1 MQNLF
6 EVRKSLRF
14 ELKPYKITREILK
27 WEDNYWSLS
36 SKIKHIKEGEFEK
49 EFDWNLFCKNNYSD
63 FIIQSKKLSNFLE
76 KINIEIKK
84 ENKDKTK
91 KIVFFDFK
99 RLKWIF
105 KNIPSLKK
113 LTYFGKD
120 FKNKLE
126 EIEENYKIIFDF
138 FEKLEDKE
146 TKNEKKSEI
155 SKNLR
160 KISYLNRNFLTI
172 FKFFDKYESY
182 DFLVENLEKIKNEIW
197 ENFEQI
203 NNSIIASNENEKT
216 WTCFWKYTFNK
227 YSLFRR
233 KTVDLENKYKNN
245 KELLNENVKNIIE
258 EKRIKNDNWQLE
270 EIKLETILNIKLEK
284 ENKKIQGNLK
294 EFDFDRNLDEVI
306 SELDNINWVILNNYI
321 QEFKDKYNDNKN
333 IVLVEFQ
340 QFNNKNNYFKE
351 AKLKNLYW
359 KEKNIKIKISKWQ
372 NFKWYQYLYLLWE
385 ENLFWYKKENQKLAN
400 KFLQIL
406 FKNKGINK
414 DYNTIKDFRD
424 ILAKYRWK
432 VRQDFRAS
440 EREFINEAMIKY
452 YAKILEKDWNYF
464 LALTNKNNLDWKIE
478 NIEIEKKIDWNE
490 FVEYFIIYEYIHL
503 HFWAL
508 EKLCLMW
515 DWDLAINEK
524 LVKEWN
530 KYKNQK
536 KSFEWRCWEHEKY
549 FNRGCD
555 LCKQNQKEK
564 EQNFFSD
571 FQNHIIKSLEKL
583 RDDKKYNWEDWTNFI
598 PKIRELKTIEEIV
611 NFINSNFYKLDK
623 KVISFK
629 NIFKLAQNKEIELF
643 QIYNK
648 DFNIFDENFLSWED
662 EFLKPL
668 EKWREHWEKTK
679 IINKTNREKDK
690 KKNLFT
696 IYFEEIFK
704 NIDTFLWQEWWIF
717 FRKWNESAEE
727 KRFRTN
733 KFLVTFDIKFNKWKQ
748 NHNTKI
754 CEKKD
759 KILENHTEKINKYTL
774 EKIKKIDKENLI
786 IIWLDRWKNEHI
798 SYWVY
803 DWNLNFEW
811 IIWNTNFI
819 KKIWN
824 NQDKFEILQQ
834 WDYENITLKMG
845 DKIIKTEESIYKQ
858 LQTAYK
864 YFKEW
869 EKAEKVEK
877 WYILEEWER
886 LLELKWAEEYHIK
899 KVFKQWNNWK
909 YFADLENW
917 WKFILNTDSYW
928 FTILDKNWNKINIV
942 DKNDWK
948 EIIDYYL
955 LFEAEK
961 FKRIL
966 EINDQIKY
974 SENMFNLKKW
984 YISIIKDFFNKLIF
998 NYKKEW
1004 KEVIFIFENQT
1015 SNKKDISNKYLWATI
1030 LSDIEYYILTKY
1042 NYLIDKDIINKLQLT
1057 PVVKKEDILSKNNN
1071 EYTIYWNCLFI
1082 NQDNTSSWCPNCKEN
1097 FIRKWKKGEKLKN
1110 WQKLKG
1116 WEILEIDWNILYW
1129 HWTWDDEWKMKHLTD
1144 KEYNNLYEINTKFR
1158 KNHSE
1163 NNNKYLAW
1171 KNCSFYLQNPDFSK
1185 FNFIKSWDDLATYN
1199 IAKKWLEYIQENT

>member
-1 MQNLF
+1 MEKMKNLF

-14 ELKPYKITREILK
+14 ELKPYKITRKILK
-27 WEDNYWSLS
+27 WEDNYWSLN

-91 KIVFFDFK
+91 KSVFFDFK

-172 FKFFDKYESY
+172 FKFFHKYESD
-182 DFLVENLEKIKNEIW
+182 DFLVENLEKIKKEIW

-284 ENKKIQGNLK
+284 EDKKIQGNLK

-333 IVLVEFQ
+333 IILVEFQ

-406 FKNKGINK
+406 FKNKEINK
-414 DYNTIKDFRD
+414 DFNTIKTFRD
-424 ILAKYRWK
+424 KLAKYRWK
-432 VRQDFRAS
+432 IRQDFRTS

-464 LALTNKNNLDWKIE
+464 LALTEKEKLNWNIN
-478 NIEIEKKIDWNE
+478 NIEIEKHIKWSIFSNTFKIYN
-490 FVEYFIIYEYIHL
+490 YSHL

-508 EKLCLMW
+508 EKLSLMW
-515 DWDLAINEK
+515 DWDLIINKE
-524 LVKEWN
+524 LVIEWN

-536 KSFEWRCWEHEKY
+536 DKKI
-549 FNRGCD
+549 NID
-555 LCKQNQKEK
+555 LKK
-564 EQNFFSD
+564 
-571 FQNHIIKSLEKL
+571 FQSHIIKSLEKL
-583 RDDKKYNWEDWTNFI
+583 RDDEKYNWEDWTNFI
-598 PKIRELKTIEEIV
+598 PKIKELKTIEEIV
-611 NFINSNFYKLDK
+611 NFINSNFYKLEK
-623 KVISFK
+623 KEISK
-629 NIFKLAQNKEIELF
+629 EKLFELAKNKEIELF

-648 DFNIFDENFLSWED
+648 DFNIFNDDFLSWED
-662 EFLKPL
+662 EFLKDL
-668 EKWREHWEKTK
+668 EKWWDHWEETKTIK
-679 IINKTNREKDK
+679 NTNREKKK

-704 NIDTFLWQEWWIF
+704 NTDTFLWQEWWMF

-748 NHNTKI
+748 NHNTKLY
-754 CEKKD
+754 EKKD
-759 KILENHTEKINKYTL
+759 KILENHTEEVNKYTL
-774 EKIKKIDKENLI
+774 EKIKKIDSEDLI
-786 IIWLDRWKNEHI
+786 VVWIDRWEKEHI

-803 DWNLNFEW
+803 NWNLNFKW

-819 KKIWN
+819 KKIWKEQEN
-824 NQDKFEILQQ
+824 FEILQQ
-834 WDYENITLKMG
+834 WGYENITLEINNE
-845 DKIIKTEESIYKQ
+845 IIETEENIYKQ
-858 LQTAYK
+858 LIINYK
-864 YFKEW
+864 YFDEW
-869 EKAEKVEK
+869 EKLEKCK
-877 WYILEEWER
+877 KWER
-886 LLELKWAEEYHIK
+886 CLELNWLKEYQIIK
-899 KVFKQWNNWK
+899 IFNQWNNWE
-909 YFADLENW
+909 YFVDLQNW
-917 WKFILNTDSYW
+917 WKFILNSKKYW
-928 FTILDKNWNKINIV
+928 FTLLDRNWNKIKIINWE
-942 DKNDWK
+942 DWK

-955 LFEAEK
+955 LFEAER

-984 YISIIKDFFNKLIF
+984 YISIIKDFFDRLIF

-1004 KEVIFIFENQT
+1004 KEVIFVFENQT
-1015 SNKKDISNKYLWATI
+1015 SKKHSIWKSENEITNKNLGASI
-1030 LSDIEYYILTKY
+1030 LSDIELNIITKY
-1042 NYLIDKDIINKLQLT
+1042 SYLTNKENNYKLQLT
-1057 PVVKKEDILSKNNN
+1057 PKIKKEDILTWKKWDN
-1071 EYTIYWNCLFI
+1071 EEFNFWNIFFI
-1082 NQDNTSSWCPNCKEN
+1082 NPSNTSSNCPNSKCVKTL
-1097 FIRKWKKGEKLKN
+1097 FG
-1110 WQKLKG
+1110 
-1116 WEILEIDWNILYW
+1116 
-1129 HWTWDDEWKMKHLTD
+1129 HWTWNNEWSMKHLTD
-1144 KEYNNLYEINTKFR
+1144 EEYDDLYDNDKKFK
-1158 KNHSE
+1158 KNHTNDKWNKKE
-1163 NNNKYLAW
+1163 NKYLAW
-1171 KNCSFYLQNPDFSK
+1171 NNCTFHLLNPNFSE

-1199 IAKKWLEYIQENT
+1199 IAKKWIEYIQQKIKTN

>member
-1 MQNLF
+1 M
-6 EVRKSLRF
+6 
-14 ELKPYKITREILK
+14 KPYKITREILK

-36 SKIKHIKEGEFEK
+36 SKIKHIKEDEFEK

-63 FIIQSKKLSNFLE
+63 FIIQSKKLSSFLE
-76 KINIEIKK
+76 EINIEIKK
-84 ENKDKTK
+84 EKYGKTK
-91 KIVFFDFK
+91 KSVFFDFK

-113 LTYFGKD
+113 LTYFSKD

-172 FKFFDKYESY
+172 FKFFHKYESD

-233 KTVDLENKYKNN
+233 ETEKLKDRYEENRK
-245 KELLNENVKNIIE
+245 LLNENIKKIVETTE
-258 EKRIKNDNWQLE
+258 EDKKIKNDNWRNE
-270 EIKLETILNIKLEK
+270 NIKLETIRNLELEK
-284 ENKKIQGNLK
+284 ENEEVQNLLK
-294 EFDFDRNLDEVI
+294 NFNFDRNLDEVI

-321 QEFKDKYNDNKN
+321 QEFIKDYKLNKQNLSFLNKSYSKYNKWEITLNSKK
-333 IVLVEFQ
+333 IFIKVILQTLEGGEYLHLL
-340 QFNNKNNYFKE
+340 KKE
-351 AKLKNLYW
+351 YKNLS
-359 KEKNIKIKISKWQ
+359 KSEKYEKKLVDTFLKII
-372 NFKWYQYLYLLWE
+372 
-385 ENLFWYKKENQKLAN
+385 
-400 KFLQIL
+400 
-406 FKNKGINK
+406 FKNKEINK
-414 DYNTIKDFRD
+414 DFNTIKTFRD
-424 ILAKYRWK
+424 KLAKYRWK
-432 VRQDFRAS
+432 IRQDFRAS

-464 LALTNKNNLDWKIE
+464 LALTEKEKLNWNIN
-478 NIEIEKKIDWNE
+478 NIEIEKHIKWSISSNT
-490 FVEYFIIYEYIHL
+490 FKVYNYSHL

-508 EKLCLMW
+508 EKLSLMW
-515 DWDLAINEK
+515 DWDLIINKELAI
-524 LVKEWN
+524 EWN

-536 KSFEWRCWEHEKY
+536 DKKI
-549 FNRGCD
+549 NI
-555 LCKQNQKEK
+555 
-564 EQNFFSD
+564 D
-571 FQNHIIKSLEKL
+571 FKKFQSHIIKSLEKL
-583 RDDKKYNWEDWTNFI
+583 RDDEKYNWENWTNFI
-598 PKIRELKTIEEIV
+598 SKIEELKTIEEIV
-611 NFINSNFYKLDK
+611 NFINSNFYKLEK
-623 KVISFK
+623 KEILTE
-629 NIFKLAQNKEIELF
+629 KLFELAKNKEIELF

-648 DFNIFDENFLSWED
+648 DFNIFNDDFLSWED
-662 EFLKPL
+662 EFLKDL
-668 EKWREHWEKTK
+668 EKWWEHWEETKTIK
-679 IINKTNREKDK
+679 NTNREKKK

-704 NIDTFLWQEWWIF
+704 NTDTFLWQEWWIF
-717 FRKWNESAEE
+717 FRKWDKEFEE
-727 KRFRTN
+727 KRFRKN

-748 NHNTKI
+748 NHNTKL

-759 KILENHTEKINKYTL
+759 KILENHIEEINKYTL
-774 EKIKKIDKENLI
+774 EKIKKIDSEDLI
-786 IIWLDRWKNEHI
+786 VVWIDRWEKEHI

-803 DWNLNFEW
+803 DWNLNFKW

-819 KKIWN
+819 KKIWKE
-824 NQDKFEILQQ
+824 QEDFEILQQ
-834 WDYENITLKMG
+834 WDYENITLKIG

-858 LQTAYK
+858 LQTTYK
-864 YFKEW
+864 YFEKW
-869 EKAEKVEK
+869 EKAEKVEE

-886 LLELKWAEEYHIK
+886 LLELKWAEEYHIE

-928 FTILDKNWNKINIV
+928 FTILDKDWNKINIV
-942 DKNDWK
+942 DKNNWK

-1015 SNKKDISNKYLWATI
+1015 SKKHSIWKNENEITNKNLGASI
-1030 LSDIEYYILTKY
+1030 LSDIELNIITKY
-1042 NYLIDKDIINKLQLT
+1042 NYLTNKEDNYKLQLT
-1057 PVVKKEDILSKNNN
+1057 PKIKKEDILTWKKWDN
-1071 EYTIYWNCLFI
+1071 EEFNFWNIFFI
-1082 NQDNTSSWCPNCKEN
+1082 NPSNTSSSCPNSKC
-1097 FIRKWKKGEKLKN
+1097 LKT
-1110 WQKLKG
+1110 LFG
-1116 WEILEIDWNILYW
+1116 
-1129 HWTWDDEWKMKHLTD
+1129 HWTWNNEWDMKHLTD
-1144 KEYNNLYEINTKFR
+1144 EKYDNLYDSDEKFK
-1158 KNHSE
+1158 KNHTNDKWSKKE
-1163 NNNKYLAW
+1163 NKYLAW
-1171 KNCSFYLQNPDFSK
+1171 DNCTFHLQNPDFSK

-1199 IAKKWLEYIQENT
+1199 IVKKWMKYINSL